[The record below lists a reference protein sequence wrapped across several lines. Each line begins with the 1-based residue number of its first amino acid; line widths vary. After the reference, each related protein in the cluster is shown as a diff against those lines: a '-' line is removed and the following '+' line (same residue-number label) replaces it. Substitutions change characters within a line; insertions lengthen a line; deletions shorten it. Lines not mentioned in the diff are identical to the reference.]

1 MDQENGADSVD
12 DSDSLGN
19 SGSKKNNLT
28 PTSAAPSSGSA
39 QKDKK
44 RPFFKKV
51 NICNFTPLP
60 LSYLFWLISFFVRDC
75 EFKLSICLINKLYKS
90 HHRLLT

>member
-1 MDQENGADSVD
+1 MYIDDIIGVDQENGADSVD

-19 SGSKKNNLT
+19 SGSKKSNLT
-28 PTSAAPSSGSA
+28 PTSAAPSSAG

-51 NICNFTPLP
+51 SKLVHKMPQ
-60 LSYLFWLISFFVRDC
+60 FFFLL
-75 EFKLSICLINKLYKS
+75 ELKAAFSLYFLLENQFSIIAN
-90 HHRLLT
+90 